1 MKKAK
6 RPRDL
11 FAAPELIPANV
22 HAILNTWDDAADP
35 YAECGRIE
43 TELKP
48 LGYTFQW
55 GLSGE
60 PYNLRRIY

>member
-1 MKKAK
+1 MKTAK

-11 FAAPELIPANV
+11 FTAPELIPANV
-22 HAILNTWDDAADP
+22 HAILNTWDEGADP
-35 YAECGRIE
+35 YDECDRIE